1 MENLTVRCHNIQY
14 NNTQLMSLFVKTTRS
29 ITKLSITTPC
39 ITRLSMTLVTTKHN
53 GTQQKYT
60 RRKGTRHNDTW
71 HNVLLS
77 VAFFM
82 GMLSEASVLRP
93 SVVLLSVMAPRTSF
107 TFTSLARV
115 FDGLAYK
122 GAPPIT

>member
-1 MENLTVRCHNIQY
+1 MAH
-14 NNTQLMSLFVKTTRS
+14 SKS
-29 ITKLSITTPC
+29 ILGARALGI
-39 ITRLSMTLVTTKHN
+39 MTL
-53 GTQQKYT
+53 GI
-60 RRKGTRHNDTW
+60 
-71 HNVLLS
+71 NVLLS

-82 GMLSEASVLRP
+82 GMLSETSVVRP